1 MPPSNLSWRAI
12 VFVAFCISL
21 GAWLNARPDESGEK
35 AGAAAVP
42 LAHFR
47 ASSARASS
55 SGLAD
60 ARNSNSSALAGAGNS
75 HSLPPGAALYHAGEA
90 PLPAWCT
97 AEALR
102 GSLFRSEE
110 LALFASRIAGA
121 RRYFEWGAGS
131 STVLAAAAGVES
143 LTTVDTVPGAL
154 ECVLAHGAV
163 KKVREL
169 APVLVDINSDPDN
182 WGHPRDAS
190 RAAHFPSVSD
200 MVRSV
205 VVDAV
210 ALDVV
215 YVDGRFRG
223 ACLLKAASVVSDN
236 CTILVHDWERA
247 EYQRAAAEGGALVLV
262 EVAGRLAALRRGAGA
277 AALSPRDW
285 EVLFAKYEAR
295 STR

>member
-1 MPPSNLSWRAI
+1 MPPTSRSWRAI

-21 GAWLNARPDESGEK
+21 GAWLNERPEESE
-35 AGAAAVP
+35 AGAAAAVP

-47 ASSARASS
+47 ASSARANGG
-55 SGLAD
+55 GLAG
-60 ARNSNSSALAGAGNS
+60 ARNSNSSALADART

-163 KKVREL
+163 KRVREL
-169 APVLVDINSDPDN
+169 APVLVDINSDPGN

-247 EYQRAAAEGGALVLV
+247 EYQRAAAEGGALVVV

-295 STR
+295 ATR